1 MIDIDISLQQGA
13 FRLDAR
19 FSSPQGVTALFG
31 KSGSGKSSIVKA
43 IAGLLLPERGSI
55 IVNGE
60 VLFDSQR
67 RVNVPAVRRRAGIVF
82 QDGRLF
88 PHLTVQDNLL
98 YGFKRARGTREIE
111 PDRVIDVL
119 GIRPLLSRRPMHL
132 SGGERQRV
140 AVGRALLMQPRVLLM
155 DEPLASLDNERKQE
169 LVPFFGML
177 NDRFG
182 IPILHVTHDPSEVF
196 ELAQHVVLL
205 ANGRVS
211 ASGSLEEIT
220 AQLRLPPGAE
230 PLGFGAVLAGH
241 VSSHEPDRGLTVI
254 STGAGAFHVPLIDR
268 PAGARVTLRIH
279 ARDVAI
285 AITRPENISIQNI
298 FGAVIDE
305 MEATDR
311 QTVRIALRSGDC
323 RLLSEVT
330 QDSVARLGLKVGD
343 TAFALVKA
351 AAIVRNAST
360 T

>member
-1 MIDIDISLQQGA
+1 VIDIDISLQQGA

-43 IAGLLLPERGSI
+43 IAGLLRPERGSI
-55 IVNGE
+55 TVNGE

-67 RVNVPAVRRRAGIVF
+67 RINVPAVRRRAGIVF

-88 PHLTVQDNLL
+88 PHLTVHDNLL
-98 YGFKRARGTREIE
+98 YGFKRARGKREIE
-111 PDRVIDVL
+111 PDRVIAVL

-169 LVPFFGML
+169 LLPFFGML

-182 IPILHVTHDPSEVF
+182 IPILHVTHEPAEVF
-196 ELAQHVVLL
+196 ELAQHIVLL
-205 ANGRVS
+205 DKGHVT

-220 AQLRLPPGAE
+220 AQLNLPAGAE
-230 PLGFGAVLAGH
+230 ALGFGAVVTGTISA
-241 VSSHEPDRGLTVI
+241 HEQARGLTVI
-254 STGAGAFHVPLIDR
+254 STGAGAFHVPMIDR
-268 PAGARVTLRIH
+268 PAGARVTLRIN

-285 AITRPENISIQNI
+285 AITRPEYISIQNI
-298 FGAVIDE
+298 FEAAVDE
-305 MEATDR
+305 VQATER
-311 QTVRIALRSGDC
+311 QTVRIALRSGGC

-330 QDSVARLGLKVGD
+330 QDSVARLGLKVGAK
-343 TAFALVKA
+343 AFALVKA

>member
-1 MIDIDISLQQGA
+1 MIDVNIALRQGTFQLNA
-13 FRLDAR
+13 H
-19 FSSPQGVTALFG
+19 FSSPEGVTALFG

-43 IAGLLLPERGSI
+43 IAGLLRPERGSI

-67 RVNVPAVRRRAGIVF
+67 RINVPAQRRRAGIVF

-88 PHLTVQDNLL
+88 PHLTVTENLL
-98 YGFKRARGTREIE
+98 YGFKRAPGKREIDPE
-111 PDRVIDVL
+111 RVIDVL

-169 LVPFFGML
+169 LLPFFGML

-182 IPILHVTHDPSEVF
+182 IPILHVTHEPLEVF
-196 ELAQHVVLL
+196 ELAQHIVLL
-205 ANGRVS
+205 DKGLVT

-220 AQLRLPPGAE
+220 AQLNLPAGAE
-230 PLGFGAVLAGH
+230 ALGFGAVVTGT
-241 VSSHEPDRGLTVI
+241 VSAHEQSRGLTVI

-268 PAGARVTLRIH
+268 PTGARVTLRIN

-298 FGAVIDE
+298 FGAVVEE
-305 MEATDR
+305 MQATDR
-311 QTVRIALRSGDC
+311 QTVRIALRSGSC

-330 QDSVARLGLKVGD
+330 QDSVARLGLEIGSD
-343 TAFALVKA
+343 AFALVKA

-360 T
+360 S